1 MMTGGVCG
9 GGCGGGIAAASQT
22 KYQQIEPWSVLG
34 WPKGSF
40 GFSITSYG
48 KI

>member
-1 MMTGGVCG
+1 MMMGGICG
-9 GGCGGGIAAASQT
+9 GGGGIAATSQT
-22 KYQQIEPWSVLG
+22 KFQQIESWSVLG